1 MITLHKL
8 NGDEVTLNAD
18 LIITVE
24 ATPDTRISMLDR
36 RAVLVTE
43 SVADVITA
51 TVDYRRRIFAGPA
64 VADATAAVLDDD
76 RPGIPEYACR

>member
-1 MITLHKL
+1 MT
-8 NGDEVTLNAD
+8 
-18 LIITVE
+18 
-24 ATPDTRISMLDR
+24 DTFARYPSLAG

-64 VADATAAVLDDD
+64 VADATAAVLDHD
-76 RPGIPEYACR
+76 RSGIP

>member
-43 SVADVITA
+43 SVPEVIA
-51 TVDYRRRIFAGPA
+51 AAIDYRHQVFAGPRHSA
-64 VADATAAVLDDD
+64 VAEAAATTT
-76 RPGIPEYACR
+76 GPERACR

>member
-8 NGDEVTLNAD
+8 SGDEVTLNAD

-51 TVDYRRRIFAGPA
+51 AIDYRRRILAGVPVGTA
-64 VADATAAVLDDD
+64 PSEVAEDGAA
-76 RPGIPEYACR
+76 EYACR